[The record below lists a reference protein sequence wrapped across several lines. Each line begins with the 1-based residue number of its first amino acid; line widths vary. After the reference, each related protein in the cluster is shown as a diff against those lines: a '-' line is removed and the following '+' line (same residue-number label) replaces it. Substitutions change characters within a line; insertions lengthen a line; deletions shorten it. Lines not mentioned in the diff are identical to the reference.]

1 MIDFRIARPGA
12 AIVASAALAMGL
24 LAGCGTE
31 NSDSPAAAPAPRTIT
46 AEPYKLDS
54 SPESALTFFRNTNVF
69 EGTVV
74 SVLPDVRVTDLL
86 DSGQKFEAV
95 YTPVVIRVDSVYRG
109 DLRPGSEVTIRSMGG
124 EADGLRYV
132 IHNAPAKETF
142 RPSAKLVVFGA
153 EIDTVDSEQAP
164 AMTPNF
170 VYRLAGT
177 RFVDATYADGP
188 ANGKAPGEV
197 AMADMRTKLQKMPK
211 VPTRG

>member
-1 MIDFRIARPGA
+1 M

-31 NSDSPAAAPAPRTIT
+31 TTGSPAAAPASRTIT

-54 SPESALTFFRNTNVF
+54 SPENALTFFRNINVF

-74 SVLPDVRVTDLL
+74 SVRPDVRVMDLL

-95 YTPVVIRVDSVYRG
+95 YTPVVLRVDNVYRG

-142 RPSAKLVVFGA
+142 RSGSKMVIFGA
-153 EIDTVDSEQAP
+153 ELDTVDSEQTP

-170 VYRLAGT
+170 VYRLVGT

-197 AMADMRTKLQKMPK
+197 GMADMRAELQKMPK
-211 VPTRG
+211 VPARG